1 MSYIRKNK
9 LFICSMIVTFIV
21 LVGIYYLTSVGI
33 RNSTLFLQM
42 RRYIPCAISVAIAV
56 TLWKKSGLGLGNLL
70 PHALVG
76 FLWVVVYPFCYWFA
90 YHNSLTFIDNH
101 FDQAFGAYFF
111 AFSTCLRL
119 LLLKWNGWQD
129 KKYIQYL
136 FGFLH
141 TIAMF
146 IPLFQIGY
154 FVNYK
159 YPVTE
164 AAAIALLQTNPAEA
178 KEFLLLNFG
187 YLGILLSGV
196 TIVVLWLW
204 LCKANSL
211 ENSTKALNV
220 EFGFGKKSC
229 LLALIVIIATFGYG
243 SKMFKNT
250 GVMQAYVFAKDYFEK
265 NNKFKEFHDKN
276 FAQLEVSPSQPQFSK
291 PSTII
296 MVIGESASS
305 YYMSAYSD
313 TKNNNTP
320 WLRSMKGNEN
330 FILFTHA
337 YTSKCQTVPAL
348 ERALTEKN
356 QYNDKEFNQAITII
370 DIAKKAGYETYWFS
384 NQGYISDADTP
395 ITLVAK
401 TADCAKWL
409 CEDKSFK
416 GKPQYDGDLL
426 KYMREIDHKKNNFIV
441 FHFMGSHED
450 CINRYPPEF
459 AQFSKPHVFDMVN
472 NYDDSLAYTDFVL
485 QKIYE
490 YASSNLNL
498 QAMLYFS
505 DHGGDPYR
513 KRHPDVAGFKS
524 LQIPLFVY
532 VSDEYKRIYN
542 TSVQTYRV
550 NRNKYFTNDMLYEVI
565 CDLLQVKSNHFNEG
579 NSLLN
584 KNYMFTPEA
593 LTTNLG
599 EKKLSE
605 DKEPRQD
612 G

>member
-1 MSYIRKNK
+1 MLMF
-9 LFICSMIVTFIV
+9 LFLIGV
-21 LVGIYYLTSVGI
+21 YYFSSVGI

-42 RRYIPCAISVAIAV
+42 RRYIPCAIAVAIAV
-56 TLWKKSGLGLGNLL
+56 TLWKNAGLGLRNLL

-111 AFSTCLRL
+111 AFSVCLRL

-141 TIAMF
+141 TIAVF

-154 FVNYK
+154 FANYK

-187 YLGILLSGV
+187 YLGILLSGI

-211 ENSTKALNV
+211 ANSTKSLNV
-220 EFGFGKKSC
+220 EFGFGKKTC
-229 LLALIVIIATFGYG
+229 LLALIVIVATFGYG
-243 SKMFKNT
+243 CKMFKNT

-401 TADCAKWL
+401 TADHAKWL

-426 KYMREIDHKKNNFIV
+426 KYMSEVDHKKNNFIV

-459 AQFSKPHVFDMVN
+459 AKFSKPHVFDMVN

-532 VSDEYKRIYN
+532 VSDEYKLIYN

-584 KNYMFTPEA
+584 KNYMFTPET

>member
-56 TLWKKSGLGLGNLL
+56 TLWKKSGLGRGNLL

-164 AAAIALLQTNPAEA
+164 AAASALLQTNPAEA

-313 TKNNNTP
+313 VKNDNTP
-320 WLRSMKGNEN
+320 WLRSMKGNKN
-330 FILFTHA
+330 FILFPHV
-337 YTSKCQTVPAL
+337 YTSWGQTVPSL

-356 QYNDKEFNQAITII
+356 QYNDKEFNQSLTII

-384 NQGYISDADTP
+384 NQGYISGADTP
-395 ITLVAK
+395 ITLVAQ
-401 TADCAKWL
+401 TADHAKWL
-409 CEDKSFK
+409 SEDKKWSGSF
-416 GKPQYDGDLL
+416 QYDGDLMNYL
-426 KYMREIDHKKNNFIV
+426 KQVDPNKNNFV
-441 FHFMGSHED
+441 VLHFMGSHED
-450 CINRYPPEF
+450 CINRYPSKF
-459 AQFSKPHVFDMVN
+459 ARFSEPGQFDMVK

-513 KRHPDVAGFKS
+513 KRHPDASGFKF
-524 LQIPLFVY
+524 LQVPMFVY
-532 VSDEYKRIYN
+532 VSQEYQKLYVDNLKIY
-542 TSVQTYRV
+542 RD
-550 NRNKYFTNDMLYEVI
+550 NRNKYFTNDMIYEVV
-565 CDLLQVKSNHFNEG
+565 CDLLRVKSNFFVEE
-579 NSLLN
+579 NSILN
-584 KNYMFTPEA
+584 SKYKFTPET

-599 EKKLSE
+599 KTKISE
-605 DKEPRQD
+605 DKEPRD
-612 G
+612 DN

>member
-1 MSYIRKNK
+1 
-9 LFICSMIVTFIV
+9 MIVTFIV

-401 TADCAKWL
+401 TADHAKWL